1 MNPKKY
7 VQSIFK
13 QPTVFCFFF
22 LFVVLFV
29 QRNPLKIFGYQGA
42 SSGHRRASK
51 LGLNHSHTHKQAKE
65 GFLQV
70 SGQFLTFRAIAL
82 NKNIA
87 TRVFV
92 IALKSP
98 CNGKSTV
105 EVLANRPGTAP

>member
-13 QPTVFCFFF
+13 QPTVFF

-51 LGLNHSHTHKQAKE
+51 LGLNHTHTH
-65 GFLQV
+65 
-70 SGQFLTFRAIAL
+70 T
-82 NKNIA
+82 NKL
-87 TRVFV
+87 RRDFF
-92 IALKSP
+92 KSLV
-98 CNGKSTV
+98 NF
-105 EVLANRPGTAP
+105 

>member
-13 QPTVFCFFF
+13 QPTVFFFFFF

-51 LGLNHSHTHKQAKE
+51 LGLNHTHTHTQI
-65 GFLQV
+65 
-70 SGQFLTFRAIAL
+70 S
-82 NKNIA
+82 
-87 TRVFV
+87 
-92 IALKSP
+92 
-98 CNGKSTV
+98 
-105 EVLANRPGTAP
+105 